1 MKYSIIIP
9 VYNVK
14 SYLEQCINSV
24 LQQTFE
30 DFEILLVDDGSTD
43 GSSYLCDS
51 FSQNDKRIRVIH
63 KENGG
68 LSSARNTGLKAAKGE
83 YVLFLDSDDYWT
95 YSGLLS
101 DAFRIINQTNADL
114 IIFDYS
120 SDLKK
125 IDNKLSNNELE
136 YSFSKMNKEE
146 AFKMLI
152 CLNKIRS
159 SACDKIYKSSIIKQD
174 NFLFEEGVFSEDID
188 WTARVLIAT
197 KKINVIDRYAY
208 YYRPNQNSITHNK
221 QRKNI
226 VDLAERIKKIV
237 EYSKPIE
244 SELFYEWFMNYCSY
258 QYITFLNTVSIYNG
272 KENISDVIANMK
284 KYCYLL
290 NYHCNRKVR
299 MCYWFNK
306 IFGYYSM
313 LKFLCI
319 FLKFRGHR

>member
-14 SYLEQCINSV
+14 CYLEQCINSV
-24 LQQTFE
+24 LLQTFE
-30 DFEILLVDDGSTD
+30 DFEIILVNDGSTD
-43 GSSYLCDS
+43 GSSVLCDTI
-51 FSQNDKRIRVIH
+51 SQNDKRIRVIH

-68 LSSARNTGLKAAKGE
+68 LSSARNAGLKASMGE

-101 DAFRIINQTNADL
+101 DAFGIINQTKADL

-125 IDNKLSNNELE
+125 INNKISNSELE
-136 YSFSKMNKEE
+136 YSFFKMSKEE
-146 AFKMLI
+146 AFRTLS
-152 CLNKIRS
+152 CLSKIRS

-197 KKINVIDRYAY
+197 TKICIIDRYAY

-226 VDLAERIKKIV
+226 VDLAERIRIIV
-237 EYSKPIE
+237 EYSKPIK
-244 SELFYEWFMNYCSY
+244 SKPFYEWFMNYCSY
-258 QYITFLNTVSIYNG
+258 QYITFLNTVSMYEG
-272 KENISDVIANMK
+272 KEDISDVIKNMK
-284 KYCYLL
+284 QYCYLL
-290 NYHCNRKVR
+290 NYHCNSKVR
-299 MCYWFNK
+299 MCYCFNK
-306 IFGYYSM
+306 IFGYYAM
-313 LKFLCI
+313 INILTI
-319 FLKFRGHR
+319 FLKIRGRK